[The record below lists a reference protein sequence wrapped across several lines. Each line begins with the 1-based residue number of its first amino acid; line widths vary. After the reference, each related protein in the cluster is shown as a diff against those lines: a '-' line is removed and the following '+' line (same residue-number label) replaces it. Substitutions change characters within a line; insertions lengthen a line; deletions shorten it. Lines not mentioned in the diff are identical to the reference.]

1 MIKTIRH
8 QTYHKVVKHTFR
20 EQFATGA
27 GRGKKMQSVSGAAKY
42 DPKGGETRILGQTVR
57 MKIESSFWF
66 WADREKQIDY
76 MINPYSQLK
85 SVPIMWH
92 VKSEELNSQ

>member
-27 GRGKKMQSVSGAAKY
+27 GRGKKIQSVSYSAKY
-42 DPKGGETRILGQTVR
+42 NPKGGETRILGQTVR
-57 MKIESSFWF
+57 MKIKNSFWF
-66 WADREKQIDY
+66 
-76 MINPYSQLK
+76 
-85 SVPIMWH
+85 
-92 VKSEELNSQ
+92 

>member
-1 MIKTIRH
+1 
-8 QTYHKVVKHTFR
+8 
-20 EQFATGA
+20 
-27 GRGKKMQSVSGAAKY
+27 MQSVSCSAKY

-66 WADREKQIDY
+66 WADKEKQIDY

-85 SVPIMWH
+85 SLPIMWH
-92 VKSEELNSQ
+92 VKSEELNSQKFLFKILASPNSLLVI

>member
-1 MIKTIRH
+1 MIKTVRH

-27 GRGKKMQSVSGAAKY
+27 GRGKKMQSVSCAAKY
-42 DPKGGETRILGQTVR
+42 DPKGRETRILGLNVR

-66 WADREKQIDY
+66 
-76 MINPYSQLK
+76 
-85 SVPIMWH
+85 
-92 VKSEELNSQ
+92 